1 MQLCNGMVKKLL
13 IDMLI
18 NTYFVYLT
26 LTLSLAEI
34 NYNKTHKLIAL
45 TVIIDNYTA
54 RNFEVDIFY

>member
-1 MQLCNGMVKKLL
+1 MVKKLL

-34 NYNKTHKLIAL
+34 NYNKTRKLIAL
-45 TVIIDNYTA
+45 TIIIDNYTA
-54 RNFEVDIFY
+54 INFEVDIF